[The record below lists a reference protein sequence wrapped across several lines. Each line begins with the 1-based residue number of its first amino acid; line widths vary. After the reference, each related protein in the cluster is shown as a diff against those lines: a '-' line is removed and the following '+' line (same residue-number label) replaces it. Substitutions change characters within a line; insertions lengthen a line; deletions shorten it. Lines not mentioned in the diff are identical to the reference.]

1 MSRPGSVPHAL
12 FAEKARAFLD
22 VHRGQDSTYFA
33 GNLVTR
39 IDAVTAGDLILPVTV
54 NDASEPPGNAWV
66 CSPTTTYGRYALE
79 ESERLLPGLLRPPL
93 RATIAGV
100 DRGMRRRRLDRAVA
114 VDNWLLS
121 TNLHPDLPGID
132 LNRLVREARERW
144 PEHAIWIRSLN
155 AVQHP
160 DWLRAAAEA
169 GFTLIPSRQ
178 VYLFRDLSAA
188 RPSRDLRRDLR
199 LLDRTELTAVH
210 HDAFTE
216 EDFAQAERLYAQ
228 LYLHKY
234 STLNP
239 RYSAAFLRAWHRAG
253 LLELAGFRD
262 AEGTLRAVVGMF
274 GQGAALTAPVVGY
287 DTSWPQQAGLY
298 RLLMAH
304 VLRSTRQRGAELN
317 LSAGAAQFKR
327 LRGGEPAIE
336 YSAVQAAHLPAAT
349 RRAITALGALASRVG
364 VPIMRRWEL

>member
-1 MSRPGSVPHAL
+1 MSRLGTVPHAL
-12 FAEKARAFLD
+12 FAEKAETFLA
-22 VHRGQDSTYFA
+22 VHRGQDSTRFA

-39 IDAVTAGDLILPVTV
+39 IDAVPAGDLTLPVTV
-54 NDASEPPGNAWV
+54 NDGSEPPGNAWV

-93 RATIAGV
+93 RAAISVV

-121 TNLHPDLPGID
+121 TNLHPDLAGID
-132 LNRLVREARERW
+132 LDRLVREARERW
-144 PEHAIWIRSLN
+144 SEHAIWIRSLN
-155 AVQHP
+155 TVQHP
-160 DWLRAAAEA
+160 DWLRAVVEA

-178 VYLFRDLSAA
+178 VYLFRGLSVDPP
-188 RPSRDLRRDLR
+188 RRDLRRDLR
-199 LLDRTELTAVH
+199 LLDRTELTAVP
-210 HDAFTE
+210 HDDFTE
-216 EDFAQAERLYAQ
+216 DDFAQAERLYAQ
-228 LYLHKY
+228 LYVDKY
-234 STLNP
+234 SALNP
-239 RYSAAFLRAWHRAG
+239 RYTAVFLRAWHRVG
-253 LLELAGFRD
+253 LLEFAGFRD

-287 DTSWPQQAGLY
+287 DTSWPQHAGLY

-304 VLRSTRQRGAELN
+304 VLRSTRQRGVELN

-336 YSAVQAAHLPAAT
+336 YSAVQAAHLPAGT
-349 RRAITALGALASRVG
+349 RRAIAALGALATRVG
-364 VPIMRRWEL
+364 VPIMRHWAL